1 MPTVTRAMRIGESVA
16 RMYARWHD
24 PAEVARFLM
33 GVDAATPTGP
43 DTVRW
48 KLRGPIGFAMD
59 VNARLTDDEPEHLM
73 IWKAY
78 EASFPAIVAVRFE
91 SLGDDETRVT
101 LQLTADPPGGLFITR
116 ATENY
121 LTRAVEDSLKR
132 LAALVDG
139 QQSAVSR
146 E

>member
-1 MPTVTRAMRIGESVA
+1 MPTVTRAMRIGESAA
-16 RMYARWHD
+16 RMYARWRD
-24 PAEVARFLM
+24 PAEVARFLI
-33 GVDAATPTGP
+33 GVDAVTPTGP

-48 KLRGPIGFAMD
+48 KLRGPAGFAMD
-59 VNARLTDDEPEHLM
+59 VNARLTHDQPEHLM

-78 EASFPAIVAVRFE
+78 ETPFPAIVAVRLE

-101 LQLTADPPGGLFITR
+101 LQLTADLPGGPFIAR

-121 LTRAVEDSLKR
+121 LARAVEDSLKR

-139 QQSAVSR
+139 QQPAISR